1 MLLSPAAERNKD
13 ALLQVL
19 KDLLD
24 TDRELFGLELGSGTG
39 QHVIHFAQELPF
51 VTWQPSEISSSAHES
66 ICSYITATKLTNVL
80 QPVYL
85 NIEDHWENWAGLPK
99 SSCDVVLCI
108 NLLHFCPFRTIQN
121 IFKGAGELLK
131 IGGLLLTY
139 GVSHNAEKS
148 LHFRN
153 PEWGLPDTDVLRQLG
168 YENAMRLERMVRIV
182 FKKCFSCLTF
192 LCNRFVHL
200 TELKLKVCT
209 STASELFHLQFIVVM
224 YRTKIR
230 EKLSLSEYL
239 WT

>member
-13 ALLQVL
+13 DLLQVL

-85 NIEDHWENWAGLPK
+85 NIEDHWENWAGSPK

-139 GVSHNAEKS
+139 GPFAVNGIIYPQDNIQLNAS
-148 LHFRN
+148 LQERN
-153 PEWGLPDTDVLRQLG
+153 PEWGLPDADVLRQLG
-168 YENAMRLERMVRIV
+168 YENAMRLERMIEMPENN
-182 FKKCFSCLTF
+182 KCLI
-192 LCNRFVHL
+192 
-200 TELKLKVCT
+200 
-209 STASELFHLQFIVVM
+209 FH
-224 YRTKIR
+224 KI
-230 EKLSLSEYL
+230 EM
-239 WT
+239 